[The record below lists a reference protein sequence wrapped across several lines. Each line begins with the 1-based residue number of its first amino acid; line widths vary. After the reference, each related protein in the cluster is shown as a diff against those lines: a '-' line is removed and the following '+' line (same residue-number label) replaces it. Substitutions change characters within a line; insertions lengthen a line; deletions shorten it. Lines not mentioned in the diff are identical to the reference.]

1 MTKYGERTRSSE
13 RLKSVYRGI
22 RAASK
27 IFHIDEWPVLALCV
41 DAIK

>member
-13 RLKSVYRGI
+13 RLKRVYRGI

-27 IFHIDEWPVLALCV
+27 VFNINEWPLLALRV